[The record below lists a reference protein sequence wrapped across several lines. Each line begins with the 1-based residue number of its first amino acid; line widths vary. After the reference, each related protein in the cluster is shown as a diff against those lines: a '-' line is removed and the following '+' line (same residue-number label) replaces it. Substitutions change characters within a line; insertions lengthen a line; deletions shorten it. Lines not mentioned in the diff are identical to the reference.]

1 MNRTSK
7 AVAFSWAAQ
16 WPVNIRSALPILL
29 ASITLQVCGRP
40 AAPVGLLVNGVS
52 NPLAIDREGARF
64 AWRSEDT
71 GRGARQTAYQLL
83 VASSAERLA
92 AGKADWWDSGKV
104 DSDRSAAVEYAGKAL
119 PLVTRFWWEVRVWD
133 QTGNPSRYSTPA
145 CFDTGLAQNEW
156 TARFIWDGTTNLNNF
171 AYFRKTFSVTQ
182 RPPLAKIYVTAHNDY
197 LLYCNGQLLGR
208 GPARCDPYHYGR
220 YNAYDVTKFLKTG
233 TNVFAAIGHWVGTWN
248 NAGVNA
254 GSCGNS
260 W

>member
-1 MNRTSK
+1 
-7 AVAFSWAAQ
+7 
-16 WPVNIRSALPILL
+16 
-29 ASITLQVCGRP
+29 
-40 AAPVGLLVNGVS
+40 VGLLVNGVS